1 MRTQTADDAAVIV
14 FDAMQQEGWS
24 DALAE
29 AIADVVREGVRAAP
43 LERCRVL
50 ARLLHGWDTGRA
62 DGSPPARALV
72 HTVEAPSGSP

>member
-29 AIADVVREGVRAAP
+29 AIADLVREGVRAAT

-50 ARLLHGWDTGRA
+50 ARLLHGWDAGLA
-62 DGSPPARALV
+62 DRSPSARAP
-72 HTVEAPSGSP
+72 TPSVEAASRSP